1 MTLKQ
6 AYRILKH
13 HAEWRKGAVSEKVN
27 PDDLTKALEVIITFL
42 DNKINN
48 STLFFIMQSI
58 QYLWDF

>member
-13 HAEWRKGAVSEKVN
+13 HAEWRNGAVTEMVS
-27 PDDLTKALEVIITFL
+27 PSDLTKALEVIIVYL

-48 STLFFIMQSI
+48 SSHATI
-58 QYLWDF
+58 

>member
-27 PDDLTKALEVIITFL
+27 PDDLTKALEVIITYL

-48 STLFFIMQSI
+48 SSHATI
-58 QYLWDF
+58 

>member
-13 HAEWRKGAVSEKVN
+13 HSDWRKGSVSEKVN
-27 PDDLTKALEVIITFL
+27 PDDLTKALEVIIVYL

-48 STLFFIMQSI
+48 NSHATI
-58 QYLWDF
+58 